1 MFPMDHLPPVMESL
15 SQEHKMKI
23 KYSIN
28 LDIDLNEKD
37 IDWATVSTDFNPKN
51 LNIYYFLKEI
61 DEVCQRFVTKDDSP
75 RIEASIKDIKFK
87 NETMN

>member
-1 MFPMDHLPPVMESL
+1 MLSKVMESL

-23 KYSIN
+23 KYSVN

-61 DEVCQRFVTKDDSP
+61 DEVAAKELERK
-75 RIEASIKDIKFK
+75 EKAS
-87 NETMN
+87 